1 MQIIFSLR
9 EMGGGVG
16 FVCSWDRGRAKELE
30 IRLDRQNPGP
40 LKGDPLYVQVERRIE
55 DLLLQGRY
63 KAGDRIPPETELV
76 AALGVSRVT
85 VRAALARLVER
96 GLLERRRGSG
106 TFLVRPPGGA
116 RLQAGLERL
125 ESYTVHA
132 ERLGLELDSR
142 DLSIEAVG
150 AEPDEATALEVPER
164 TMLVKVSRV
173 LLVEGRRAAWMVDVV
188 PESVVGLGEVRE
200 RFRPDAMVL
209 DLLVSEGV
217 PVGFSQMFIEAIMI
231 GPEDHVGRKLGLE
244 ALSAALSL
252 TQTMYLTDGRPVQWS
267 RDTFLPG
274 HLHLHVVRELFE
286 VRNLS

>member
-1 MQIIFSLR
+1 
-9 EMGGGVG
+9 MGGRVG
-16 FVCSWDRGRAKELE
+16 FVCSRDLGRAKEQE
-30 IRLDRQNPGP
+30 IKLDRRNSGP
-40 LKGDPLYVQVERRIE
+40 LKGAPLYVQVEQRIE

-85 VRAALARLVER
+85 VRAGLARLVER
-96 GLLERRRGSG
+96 GILERRRGSG

-125 ESYTVHA
+125 ETYTVHA
-132 ERLGLELDSR
+132 ERLGLKLNSEGLG
-142 DLSIEAVG
+142 IESAG
-150 AEPDEATALEVPER
+150 AGPDEAAALEIPEASP
-164 TMLVKVSRV
+164 LVKVSRV
-173 LLVEGRRAAWMVDVV
+173 LLVEGKRSAWMVDVV
-188 PESVVGLGEVRE
+188 PEDVVGVEEVRS

-217 PVGFSQMFIEAIMI
+217 PVGFSQMSIEAVMI
-231 GPEDHVGRKLGLE
+231 GSEDLIGKKLGLGT
-244 ALSAALSL
+244 ATAALSL

-274 HLHLHVVRELFE
+274 HLNLHVVRELFE

>member
-1 MQIIFSLR
+1 
-9 EMGGGVG
+9 MGGRVG
-16 FVCSWDRGRAKELE
+16 FGCSWDRAKESG
-30 IRLDRQNPGP
+30 IRLDRQESRPP
-40 LKGDPLYVQVERRIE
+40 KGDPLYVQVERRIE

-125 ESYTVHA
+125 ETYTVHA
-132 ERLGLELDSR
+132 ERLGLKLDSG
-142 DLSIEAVG
+142 DLSVEGVR
-150 AEPDEATALEVPER
+150 AEPNEAAALEIPEGSP
-164 TMLVKVSRV
+164 LVKVSRV
-173 LLVEGRRAAWMVDVV
+173 LLVEGKSAAWMVDVV
-188 PESVVGLGEVRE
+188 PDEVIGLKEVRE
-200 RFRPDAMVL
+200 RFRPDAMLL

-217 PVGFSQMFIEAIMI
+217 PVGFSQMFIEVIMI
-231 GPEDHVGRKLGLE
+231 GTDDHVGRKLGLGSP
-244 ALSAALSL
+244 AAALSL

-274 HLHLHVVRELFE
+274 HLDLHVVRELFE

>member
-1 MQIIFSLR
+1 LR
-9 EMGGGVG
+9 EVGGRVG
-16 FVCSWDRGRAKELE
+16 FGCSWDRAKESG
-30 IRLDRQNPGP
+30 IRLDRRNSRP
-40 LKGDPLYVQVERRIE
+40 LKGDPLYVQVERHLE
-55 DLLLQGRY
+55 DLLLQARY

-125 ESYTVHA
+125 ETYTVHA
-132 ERLGLELDSR
+132 ERLGLELDSE
-142 DLSIEAVG
+142 DLEIEAVG
-150 AEPDEATALEVPER
+150 ADPNEATALEVPEGSP
-164 TMLVKVSRV
+164 LVKVSRV
-173 LLVEGRRAAWMVDVV
+173 LLVEGKSAAWMVDVV
-188 PESVVGLGEVRE
+188 PEEVIGLKEVRE

-209 DLLVSEGV
+209 DLLASEGV
-217 PVGFSQMFIEAIMI
+217 LVGFSQMFIEAVMI
-231 GPEDHVGRKLGLE
+231 GAEDYVGRKLRLE
-244 ALSAALSL
+244 SPTAALSL
-252 TQTMYLTDGRPVQWS
+252 TQTMYLTDGRRVQWS

-274 HLHLHVVRELFE
+274 HLDLHVVRELFE